1 MHRIQ
6 MVTTSSWKLS
16 YREIFVARSA
26 KIKNGEFDLLRNMS
40 EHKSSIITQTC
51 KSPRIR
57 GAPFCSIN
65 TVLVLCPHLNQTI
78 LQPAAL
84 LPLHQMTTGFTGE

>member
-1 MHRIQ
+1 MHNSNGY
-6 MVTTSSWKLS
+6 TSRWKFS
-16 YREIFVARSA
+16 ISEIFVARSA
-26 KIKNGEFDLLRNMS
+26 KIKNGEFDLLRNMP

-65 TVLVLCPHLNQTI
+65 TVLVLCPHLNQCKV
-78 LQPAAL
+78 
-84 LPLHQMTTGFTGE
+84 